1 MRKRQNR
8 EHDTVRPVGLCLHR
22 AGERTLDMST
32 PRHRQRRPPGR
43 PDRSQNEERT
53 IATVP
58 RNALEEVRV
67 RLSRFKGNDLV
78 DVRIFAEPDDSE
90 ERRPTKRGI
99 ALNVV
104 LLPKLLEALHL
115 AEEEARKA
123 GLLE

>member
-1 MRKRQNR
+1 MEEATMDAQ
-8 EHDTVRPVGLCLHR
+8 RPRSPGD
-22 AGERTLDMST
+22 A
-32 PRHRQRRPPGR
+32 PRRPPGR
-43 PDRSQNEERT
+43 PRRTRDEERT
-53 IATVP
+53 IATVQ

-90 ERRPTKRGI
+90 DRRPTKRGI

-123 GLLE
+123 GLLG